1 MTQRTPLHETHVA
14 HGAKMVDFHGWDMPL
29 HYGSQIEEHNAVR
42 GDAGIFDVSHMTVVD
57 LAGDGALLWLQQ
69 LLANDPARLAAPGQ
83 ALYTPMLDEKGGI
96 LDDLIVYRR
105 VASWRLVVNSATREK
120 DLAWMRERLAP
131 DLVLTERDDLAMLA
145 VQGPRALERA
155 AGWLGAAADA
165 VTALKPFHFHEDGHA
180 DGHEDGKRF
189 IARTGYTGEDGFE
202 VILPGAEAAAAF
214 ETLHAAGVAPAG
226 LAARDTLRLE
236 AGLNLYGQDMDE
248 TVTPLESNLAWT
260 VAWKP
265 PERDFIGRAVLEQQ
279 RADGVPRRLVGLV
292 LQERG
297 VLRAHQ
303 TVVQDGRPV
312 GELTSGAFSPTLGC
326 GIGLA
331 RIDAAALEAAAG
343 QIQVEIRGRTLP
355 ARIIKPPFVRNG
367 RSRID

>member
-1 MTQRTPLHETHVA
+1 MTRRTPLHASHVA
-14 HGAKMVDFHGWDMPL
+14 AGAKMVDFHGWDMPL
-29 HYGSQIEEHNAVR
+29 HYGSQIEEHHAVR
-42 GDAGIFDVSHMTVVD
+42 RDAGIFDVSHMTVVD
-57 LAGDGALLWLQQ
+57 LSGDGALQWLQA
-69 LLANDPARLAAPGQ
+69 LVANDPGRLDAPGQ
-83 ALYTPMLDEKGGI
+83 ALYTPMLDERGGV
-96 LDDLIVYRR
+96 LDDLIIYRR

-131 DLVLTERDDLAMLA
+131 ELVLTERDDLAMLA

-165 VTALKPFHFHEDGHA
+165 VAELGPFRF
-180 DGHEDGKRF
+180 HEDGKRF

-202 VILPGAEAAAAF
+202 VILPGAEASAAF
-214 ETLHAAGVAPAG
+214 ETLTGAGVHPAG

-248 TVTPLESNLAWT
+248 SATPLESNLAWT

-265 PERDFIGRAVLEQQ
+265 KERTFIGREALERQ
-279 RADGVPRRLVGLV
+279 RAEGAPRRLVGLV

-303 TVVQDGRPV
+303 AVVQDGRPV

-343 QIQVEIRGRTLP
+343 VIEVEIRGRTLP
-355 ARIIKPPFVRNG
+355 VRIVKPPFVRNG
-367 RSRID
+367 ESRID